1 MSILMDA
8 LKQQVPATAQPAQAS
23 PWRVTALVLALLL
36 AVLLGFVAGYF
47 LLKYSAVQPVADSNS
62 VMLAEPVVASATSIA
77 SRFEPVETTAL
88 VAQAT
93 VASEATQTSTAAT
106 PGAEMPAAGTP
117 AAATRVAEV
126 RQPQVQVEPLPVRP
140 PMVTVTAPSQNSA
153 TAELSDSAVSDE
165 LQQLFASALAATER
179 SNTPST
185 GAVVRNHQAPAQDIR
200 SLDSQLQ
207 QQIPSLR
214 FEAHVY
220 ATSPA
225 QRWVKVNGKTL
236 QEGQWITADIRLREI
251 TPQYVLLEFGQQL
264 FSMAALSDWR

>member
-8 LKQQVPATAQPAQAS
+8 LKQQVPATAVANQAAS
-23 PWRVTALVLALLL
+23 WRVTAIVLALLL
-36 AVLLGFVAGYF
+36 AVLLGFIGGYF
-47 LLKYSAVQPVADSNS
+47 LLKVTAVQPVPDSAS
-62 VMLAEPVVASATSIA
+62 AIVAEPVVASATSIA
-77 SRFEPVETTAL
+77 SRLEP
-88 VAQAT
+88 AQA
-93 VASEATQTSTAAT
+93 AQTNS
-106 PGAEMPAAGTP
+106 AETP
-117 AAATRVAEV
+117 AAATPVAEPQIAEPQITELQIQEIG
-126 RQPQVQVEPLPVRP
+126 RPQVQAEPLPVRP
-140 PMVTVTAPSQNSA
+140 PMVTVTAPSQNTA
-153 TAELSDSAVSDE
+153 TAELNDSAVSDE

-179 SNTPST
+179 STPASS
-185 GAVVRNHQAPAQDIR
+185 GSVVRNHQAPAQDIR

-220 ATSPA
+220 ATSPG

-236 QEGQWITADIRLREI
+236 QEGQWVTADIRLREI